1 MAESSPW
8 YSGLFLC
15 IQCGKGGVVDMKD
28 MVVDYF
34 RRGRL
39 ATTGY
44 YKILRQQRNAYG
56 MNIFMKFVGFP
67 VRIFLPLLLWVI
79 VSHTSS
85 GDQGFKYYASYY
97 VGVFVITL
105 MYPYTRVATAT
116 VSTEILNGDLIRYM
130 ARGIPYWSVRFADW
144 AASVLWYLGTVGIA
158 FVVFAEIFMRN
169 FSIERVVGFFVSLFI
184 GSLIQLVLWV
194 MIGMSAFVLEQVRGV
209 ARLYMVLQ
217 DLFTGALIPLTLL
230 PNALGVIFEWLPFK
244 YFVFVPL
251 QTMLGQY
258 TTIQVIDNAAFG
270 LCWLAG
276 LLVVCGLIWRQ
287 GVKHFIA
294 TQA

>member
-1 MAESSPW
+1 
-8 YSGLFLC
+8 
-15 IQCGKGGVVDMKD
+15 MKD